1 MTTRRAACSCGQL
14 NLATEGEPVRVSMCH
29 CLACQKRT
37 GSVYGVQARSP
48 RDQVTSIKGRAT
60 PFTRPADSGNSVT
73 FHFCP
78 ICGSTAYWEL
88 SGYPEVIA
96 IAVGSF
102 VDPQFPE
109 PRVS

>member
-1 MTTRRAACSCGQL
+1 M
-14 NLATEGEPVRVSMCH
+14 
-29 CLACQKRT
+29 
-37 GSVYGVQARSP
+37 QARSP

-78 ICGSTAYWEL
+78 ICGSTVYWEL

-109 PRVS
+109 PRVSVFEASRHIWTMMPAELNMEHLE